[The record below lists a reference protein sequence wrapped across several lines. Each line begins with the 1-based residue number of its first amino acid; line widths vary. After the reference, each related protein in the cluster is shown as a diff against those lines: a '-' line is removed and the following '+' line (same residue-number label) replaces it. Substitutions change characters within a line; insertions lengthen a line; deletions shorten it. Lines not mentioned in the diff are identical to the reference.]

1 MVKTLV
7 NNNAFNASKTG
18 FISYGKLFKAVAE
31 EVGMARALELH
42 GSVYTGYGH
51 EFEEMF
57 REQSLDEVGKNI
69 GAMLEAM
76 GYETEISLTE
86 DCVVVNTRLCP
97 EYEGFKEAGF
107 DHETIKKL
115 CLGSIGSID
124 ATLRKLGSSG
134 GVRVSK
140 YRSDSDDYCIEEF
153 KVK

>member
-7 NNNAFNASKTG
+7 NTDAFNASKTG
-18 FISYGKLFKAVAE
+18 FISYGKLFKAIAE

-42 GSVYTGYGH
+42 RSVYTGYGH

-57 REQSLDEVGKNI
+57 REQSLDEVGKTI
-69 GAMLEAM
+69 GAMLESM
-76 GYETEISLTE
+76 GYETETSLTE

-107 DHETIKKL
+107 DHETIKRL

-124 ATLRKLGSSG
+124 ATLKKLGSSAFASSSLT
-134 GVRVSK
+134 RTIE
-140 YRSDSDDYCIEEF
+140 DDPDHAAA
-153 KVK
+153 